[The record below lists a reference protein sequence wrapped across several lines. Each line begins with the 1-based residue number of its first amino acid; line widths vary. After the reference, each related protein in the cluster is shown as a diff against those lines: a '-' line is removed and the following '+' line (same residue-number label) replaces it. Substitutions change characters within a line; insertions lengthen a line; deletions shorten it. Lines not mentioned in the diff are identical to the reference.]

1 MKHVWNT
8 KKGRV
13 VTILLALCCIAA
25 ILWGGYAFRL
35 YQQPKFQD
43 VTIEL
48 GTSSLGIDQFTT
60 AYATL
65 SKCRFASDVSAIDIG
80 KVGSY
85 PITLSHGGKEETVFL
100 HIQDTIAPTVEFIP
114 CLEKP
119 SGYLPDAM
127 DFVSSF
133 SDYSEVTA
141 HFAQEPI
148 LTEDYGDV
156 TVQVVVEDACGN
168 RTESTCILRTLWLRD
183 ALLWELGKEITKA
196 DILLNPEKDS
206 NLVDQSELDAINQA
220 GIGQYTI
227 ISSTAAKTVECRI
240 LVQDTLGPALQ
251 LKDVHIYPGDHAALR
266 DFVISCEDPSGV
278 AELILL
284 TELYF
289 ETIGHQTVKIQATDS
304 LGNVTLGEATLIV
317 STDMEAPVFTGL
329 EELSVEK
336 YGTPDYFTGV
346 IAEDAIDGKC
356 EVTCDYSNV
365 DVNTAGTYYITYTAI
380 DKSGNT
386 ATARRKVIVEHDAE
400 DTAALVAEIAEQ
412 LENDPEKI
420 RNYVRRMIAYN
431 SNWGGDDPVWYGFK
445 NRVGNCYVHALCLD
459 ALLQYYGYETHI
471 IWVED
476 KSHYWVLIYLEGIG
490 WRHIDATPADVH
502 SIFSLMTDEQR
513 LETLWGR
520 TWDTSKWPAAE

>member
-13 VTILLALCCIAA
+13 LVILLALCCVAG
-25 ILWGGYAFRL
+25 ILWGGYAYWL

-48 GTSSLGIDQFTT
+48 GATSLGIDQFTT
-60 AYATL
+60 EYAQL
-65 SKCRFASDVSAIDIG
+65 RKCRFASDVSAIDIG

-100 HIQDTIAPTVEFIP
+100 HIQDTTLPSVEFIR

-119 SGYLPDAM
+119 SGYTPDAM
-127 DFVSSF
+127 DFVSNF

-141 HFAQEPI
+141 YFAQEPV
-148 LTEDYGDV
+148 LTEDYGDIS
-156 TVQVVVEDACGN
+156 VQLVVEDAWGN
-168 RTESTCILRTLWLRD
+168 RTEQTCVLRTLWLREE
-183 ALLWELGKEITKA
+183 LIWEFDTHITKA
-196 DILLNPEKDS
+196 DLLLNPEKDS
-206 NLVDQSELDAINQA
+206 QLLDQSELDAINQS

-227 ISSTAAKTVECRI
+227 VSSTAAKTMECHI
-240 LVQDTLGPALQ
+240 TVQDTLGPSLEV
-251 LKDVHIYPGDHAALR
+251 KDVRIYPGDHAILQN
-266 DFVISCEDPSGV
+266 FVISCEDASGV
-278 AELILL
+278 SELILL
-284 TELYF
+284 TELDF
-289 ETIGHQTVKIQATDS
+289 ETLGHQTVQIQATDT
-304 LGNVTLGEATLIV
+304 LGNVTTAEATLIV
-317 STDMEAPVFTGL
+317 STDMDAPVFTGL
-329 EELSVEK
+329 EELTVEK
-336 YGTPDYFTGV
+336 YGTPDYFAGV
-346 IAEDAIDGKC
+346 TAEDAIDGKC
-356 EVTCDYSNV
+356 EVTCDFDNV
-365 DVNTAGTYYITYTAI
+365 DVTTAGTYYITYTAA
-380 DKSGNT
+380 DKSGNV
-386 ATARRKVIVEHDAE
+386 ATVRRKVIVEHDQE

-471 IWVED
+471 IWVD
-476 KSHYWVLIYLEGIG
+476 DHSHYWVLIYLEGIG